1 MNLNKQFKTGLAI
14 VIWIIPFMIANAQDN
29 KDPLPLPEVI
39 TSGSG
44 MSAPSDAI
52 ILFTEGSTLDKF
64 ESTKSG
70 PALWKVKGSH
80 FTVEPGTGDIQTK
93 TLFGSCQLH
102 IEWRTPI
109 EDADQEG
116 QKSGNSG
123 VYLMGKYE
131 VQVLNS
137 YINVTYADGQA
148 GAIYKQH
155 PPLVNASRKPGEW
168 QVYDIV
174 FLAPEYNE
182 EGNKTKSGYFTVFH
196 NGVLIHHMAEIGDPT
211 TSFNKDLPELAS
223 KGPLMLQDHTNK
235 VSYRNIWIREL
246 DN

>member
-1 MNLNKQFKTGLAI
+1 MNLNNQFKTGLAI

-109 EDADQEG
+109 EDADKEG

>member
-1 MNLNKQFKTGLAI
+1 MKLNNKFKTGLI
-14 VIWIIPFMIANAQDN
+14 IFIWILPLMITVAQEN
-29 KDPLPLPEVI
+29 NDPLPLPEVVTPGI
-39 TSGSG
+39 N

-52 ILFTEGSTLDKF
+52 ILFTKGSTLDKF
-64 ESTKSG
+64 ESSKGG
-70 PALWKVKGSH
+70 PALWKVERSD
-80 FTVEPGTGDIQTK
+80 FTIEPGTGDIQTK
-93 TLFGSCQLH
+93 ANFGSCQLH

-109 EDADQEG
+109 EDADREG
-116 QKSGNSG
+116 QESGNSG
-123 VYLMGKYE
+123 IYLMGKYE

-211 TSFNKDLPELAS
+211 TSFNKDLPEMAS

>member
-1 MNLNKQFKTGLAI
+1 MKLNNKFKTGLMI
-14 VIWIIPFMIANAQDN
+14 FIWILPLMITFAQEN
-29 KDPLPLPEVI
+29 NDPLPLPEVI
-39 TSGSG
+39 TPGID

-52 ILFTEGSTLDKF
+52 ILFTKGSTLDMF
-64 ESTKSG
+64 ESTKGG
-70 PALWKVKGSH
+70 PALWKVERSH
-80 FTVEPGTGDIQTK
+80 FTVDPGTGDIQTK
-93 TLFGSCQLH
+93 ANFGSCQLH

-109 EDADQEG
+109 EDADREG
-116 QKSGNSG
+116 QESGNSG

-182 EGNKTKSGYFTVFH
+182 EGSKTKSGYFTVFH

-223 KGPLMLQDHTNK
+223 KGPIMLQDHTNR